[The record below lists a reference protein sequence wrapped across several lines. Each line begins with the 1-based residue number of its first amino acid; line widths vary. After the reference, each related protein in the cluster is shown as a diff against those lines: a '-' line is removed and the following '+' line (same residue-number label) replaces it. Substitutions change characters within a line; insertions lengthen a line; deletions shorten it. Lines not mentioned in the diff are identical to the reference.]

1 MHKTEKTAKE
11 SRMNLMYNHLC
22 DRTLEGV
29 PLEPYQ
35 SLWLEIQIRELG
47 VKKAVVIWE
56 ALREWVSR
64 YSNLDFPPG
73 TPPNVVAKAL
83 EEFMARREE
92 FLPLKG

>member
-1 MHKTEKTAKE
+1 M
-11 SRMNLMYNHLC
+11 RMDNP
-22 DRTLEGV
+22 DFPTGPDPDDLEVLERV

-64 YSNLDFPPG
+64 YPNLEFPPG

-83 EEFMARREE
+83 EEFMARHREE